1 MIRNSIKN
9 GCKNLY
15 IHPKSF
21 KITFKPNSYLM
32 SICGRCPINPSTHTF
47 CIIHVTQTMA
57 YWCSQKVVAYY
68 ENIIRNLELFFWKK
82 LFWNIIWSLCGWIFL
97 FFYQARVHMF
107 ILQYFLKIWSK
118 YSSCLNGAILAEW
131 HIRDQMSYP
140 WFKANLFTSQLH

>member
-15 IHPKSF
+15 IHSKSF

-68 ENIIRNLELFFWKK
+68 ENIIRNLELVFLKKIILKHNLITLWMNFFV
-82 LFWNIIWSLCGWIFL
+82 FL
-97 FFYQARVHMF
+97 QVHMF

-131 HIRDQMSYP
+131 HIKDQMSYP
-140 WFKANLFTSQLH
+140 WYKANLFTSQLH